1 MNKFIGLGHLTR
13 DPELRYTP
21 TGTPLCN
28 AGLALNRKWKSEN
41 GQEHEDVCFI
51 DCVFW
56 GRTAEVTAQYCRKG
70 KKVLV
75 EGRLRQQMWEDKNTH
90 QQRSK
95 IVVQVETVQFMDS
108 AGASRARTD
117 SAAETQPEPPE
128 GGTPNRTEPS
138 TDMPATPTA
147 AAAPAEAQEDDDV
160 PF

>member
-21 TGTPLCN
+21 TGTPVCN
-28 AGLALNRKWKSEN
+28 VGLALNRKWKSEN
-41 GQEHEDVCFI
+41 GQEHEEVCFI

-95 IVVQVETVQFMDS
+95 IVVQVETVQFIGGD
-108 AGASRARTD
+108 AGAPRARVD
-117 SAAETQPEPPE
+117 SAAEAQPGPPE

-138 TDMPATPTA
+138 ADMPATSA
-147 AAAPAEAQEDDDV
+147 AAAPTEAQEDDDV